1 MRSPEE
7 KLRIVLAVVRGEL
20 SVAEASRR
28 ERVSETSIAKWRD
41 LFVEG
46 GRRALVHGA
55 GAAESAEEIAL
66 RDENEELKT
75 ALGEA
80 FAELR
85 VLRKGGAY
93 RVSLEE
99 LEVIRVEHGLSVTR
113 FCELVGLPRASY
125 YRRRRREVGP
135 SRARGPWP
143 TPVLDRIDPLVA
155 EVASSFGFFGYR
167 KVWGRLRLDGQAGI
181 SASSVRR
188 SMGRQGLLQ
197 PRRYQAE
204 RRALAQARK
213 AVFVTQPRR
222 RNRLWQLDWS
232 ELETLAGGSWNYA
245 AVVDYWAKVALVA
258 YASPTKTT
266 TDTILAIEAAIGE
279 LERLLGRTLRE
290 ECVDPETGELEPLV
304 LVSDNG
310 ACFRSGGFQRFI
322 DSRPELVH
330 VRTRV
335 KAPETNGALER
346 WIESSKY
353 ERLYREE
360 IADGLALQAQL
371 DDYRDFYNTVR
382 PHETLGQTLPISR
395 YLAQPDNNETEE
407 ANLEQ
412 ARSVS
417 KS

>member
-1 MRSPEE
+1 M
-7 KLRIVLAVVRGEL
+7 
-20 SVAEASRR
+20 
-28 ERVSETSIAKWRD
+28 
-41 LFVEG
+41 
-46 GRRALVHGA
+46 
-55 GAAESAEEIAL
+55 
-66 RDENEELKT
+66 
-75 ALGEA
+75 
-80 FAELR
+80 
-85 VLRKGGAY
+85 
-93 RVSLEE
+93 
-99 LEVIRVEHGLSVTR
+99 IRVEQGISVRR
-113 FCELVGLPRASY
+113 FCGLIGVPRASY
-125 YRRRRREVGP
+125 YRRCRREAGDGL
-135 SRARGPWP
+135 ARGPWP
-143 TPVLDRIDPLVA
+143 TPVLDRIDPLVR

-167 KVWGRLRLDGQAGI
+167 KVWGRLRLDGHGAV

-213 AVFVTQPRR
+213 AVFVTPPTR
-222 RNRLWQLDWS
+222 RNRLWQLDWT

-245 AVVDYWAKVALVA
+245 PIVDYFAKVALA
-258 YASPTKTT
+258 ASASPTKTT
-266 TDTILAIEAAIGE
+266 ADAIIAVKAAIGE
-279 LERLLGRTLRE
+279 VERLLGRSLRD
-290 ECVDPETGELEPLV
+290 ECVDPETGELAPV
-304 LVSDNG
+304 AIVTDNG

-335 KAPETNGALER
+335 KAPETNGVVER

-360 IADGLALQAQL
+360 IPDGLALQAQL

-382 PHETLGQTLPISR
+382 PHETLGQTLPIDR

-417 KS
+417 ES